1 MKIKQLQG
9 LRFLLVLCIFFLH
22 VGISKFYTFAT
33 MAVSLVI
40 SGIGMASY
48 FPMIGAIIAVDPIV
62 DMARTM
68 LNVNG
73 TMITSIVVDKNNKKL
88 KNKEVLVA

>member
-1 MKIKQLQG
+1 
-9 LRFLLVLCIFFLH
+9 
-22 VGISKFYTFAT
+22 
-33 MAVSLVI
+33 
-40 SGIGMASY
+40 
-48 FPMIGAIIAVDPIV
+48 MIGAIIAVDPIV

>member
-1 MKIKQLQG
+1 
-9 LRFLLVLCIFFLH
+9 
-22 VGISKFYTFAT
+22 
-33 MAVSLVI
+33 
-40 SGIGMASY
+40 MASY